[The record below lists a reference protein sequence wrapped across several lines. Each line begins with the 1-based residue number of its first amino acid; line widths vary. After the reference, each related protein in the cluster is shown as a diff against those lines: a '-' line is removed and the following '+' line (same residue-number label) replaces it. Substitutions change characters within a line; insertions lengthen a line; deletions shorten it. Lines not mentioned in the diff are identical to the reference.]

1 MFPVE
6 QIVYVP
12 CLRKVIA
19 PNKLVSAGD
28 EMKDVLRVCG
38 IVRRAP
44 DLTLRN
50 VNRKLSWRWA
60 VSNGE
65 VIKLS
70 SEAVGSASCE
80 SGPKTRYL
88 RGP

>member
-1 MFPVE
+1 VFPVE

-50 VNRKLSWRWA
+50 VNRKLSWRWT
-60 VSNGE
+60 VSSAK

-70 SEAVGSASCE
+70 SEEVGSARLE
-80 SGPKTRYL
+80 RGPQTRYQ

>member
-12 CLRKVIA
+12 CLGKVIA

-50 VNRKLSWRWA
+50 VNRKFCWRWA
-60 VSNGE
+60 VSSGK

-70 SEAVGSASCE
+70 GEAVGSARCE
-80 SGPKTRYL
+80 RGPQTRYL

>member
-12 CLRKVIA
+12 CLRKVNA
-19 PNKLVSAGD
+19 PNKLVNAGD
-28 EMKDVLRVCG
+28 EMKDVLRVCW

-50 VNRKLSWRWA
+50 VNRKLSWRWT
-60 VSNGE
+60 VSNGK

-70 SEAVGSASCE
+70 SEAVGSARCE
-80 SGPKTRYL
+80 